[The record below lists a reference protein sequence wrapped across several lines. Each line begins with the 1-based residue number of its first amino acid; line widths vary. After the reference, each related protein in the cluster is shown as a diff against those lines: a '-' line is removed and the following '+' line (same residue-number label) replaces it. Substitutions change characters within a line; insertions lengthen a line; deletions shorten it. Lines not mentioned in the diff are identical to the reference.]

1 MVLIDPKEYF
11 EDATAQP
18 RALLSCGETYG
29 GASDQE
35 SAWATSVCLYKDFV
49 IQHGELITGELVAV
63 QPTHVEVGA
72 TRAAVPYD
80 YLVLCT
86 GSSYSSSIKTNNAS
100 LAYRHQ
106 QMLAERDALREAQH
120 VLIVGGGLVG
130 VELAGEIA
138 EALPA
143 KRVTLV
149 HSHERLLRHIKG
161 AHELAAATLEK
172 LGVRLLLGERLQRCA
187 SSDAVQGGAGTFVT
201 SKGTRIEADKVL
213 WATGYTPN
221 TAYLRHEASD
231 AALSAALDPSGF
243 VRVDASMRVEGF
255 DHVFAC
261 GDLVSA
267 ASRCRAFATISDGV
281 GGGHARPERT
291 ANAASFAAFVVS
303 ENIRRLHGARG
314 EAEMV
319 RFDQRRL
326 GNKANVAISLGA
338 SQGLMWAPPDPQ
350 P

>member
-1 MVLIDPKEYF
+1 MGHLRLPLQGLCHP
-11 EDATAQP
+11 AR
-18 RALLSCGETYG
+18 RADHWQ
-29 GASDQE
+29 A
-35 SAWATSVCLYKDFV
+35 
-49 IQHGELITGELVAV
+49 VAV

-213 WATGYTPN
+213 WATGHTQHCPLVGRG
-221 TAYLRHEASD
+221 LRRRPLRRA
-231 AALSAALDPSGF
+231 DPSGS
-243 VRVDASMRVEGF
+243 VRADASMRVEGF

-267 ASRCRAFATISDGV
+267 SRCRAFATT
-281 GGGHARPERT
+281 PT
-291 ANAASFAAFVVS
+291 ASAAGAPRA
-303 ENIRRLHGARG
+303 HGERG
-314 EAEMV
+314 ELRRFCRLREYPPPPRREGRGRDV
-319 RFDQRRL
+319 R
-326 GNKANVAISLGA
+326 
-338 SQGLMWAPPDPQ
+338 
-350 P
+350 